1 MKKTV
6 KDLLAD
12 RAEVQET
19 THKYLKVI
27 LVLLVLLAVGSVLA
41 YIL

>member
-19 THKYLKVI
+19 RYKYLKVI
-27 LVLLVLLAVGSVLA
+27 LVFLAVGSVQA
-41 YIL
+41 YVL

>member
-1 MKKTV
+1 MKKTA

-27 LVLLVLLAVGSVLA
+27 LVLLAVGSVLA
-41 YIL
+41 YVL

>member
-12 RAEVQET
+12 RVEVQEST
-19 THKYLKVI
+19 YKYLKVI
-27 LVLLVLLAVGSVLA
+27 LVLLANGSILA
-41 YIL
+41 YVI

>member
-6 KDLLAD
+6 EDLFAD
-12 RAEVQET
+12 RVEVQET

-27 LVLLVLLAVGSVLA
+27 LVLLAVGSVLA
-41 YIL
+41 YVL

>member
-6 KDLLAD
+6 KDLFAD

-19 THKYLKVI
+19 RHKYLKVI
-27 LVLLVLLAVGSVLA
+27 LVLLAIGSILA
-41 YIL
+41 YVL

>member
-1 MKKTV
+1 MNKTM

-12 RAEVQET
+12 RVEVQEI

-27 LVLLVLLAVGSVLA
+27 LVLLAIGSILA
-41 YIL
+41 YVL